1 MLTST
6 ITATGWIFSLALFS
20 GLTDA
25 RLHDVEINASEAADR
40 HFESIK
46 RRNAKIF
53 ARYPVDHGRI
63 ITVSE
68 ACESETLQ
76 LYNNSEVSAA
86 GEQMINQATPQC
98 DLGDDAACRIDYSE
112 FSAEFISTC
121 SINGG
126 QIYTGD
132 FTLSCSEQDISLK
145 FETQNF
151 PNCVGASCVKDDL
164 DETFDEAI
172 EELEDALQG
181 DGVSC
186 EVSSSSSAC
195 IAFAVSTAIISS
207 ALFLL

>member
-1 MLTST
+1 MLTS
-6 ITATGWIFSLALFS
+6 ITAAGWIFSLALFS

-25 RLHDVEINASEAADR
+25 RLHDVEINASEASSR
-40 HFESIK
+40 HFKNIK

-68 ACESETLQ
+68 ACESETEQ
-76 LYNNSEVSAA
+76 LFNNTQVSAA
-86 GEQMINQATPQC
+86 GQRMIDQAEPDC
-98 DLGDDAACRIDYSE
+98 DFGDNAACRIDYDE

-121 SINGG
+121 SSNGG

-132 FTLSCSEQDISLK
+132 FTLSCSEQDISLE
-145 FETQNF
+145 FETKNF
-151 PNCVGASCVKDDL
+151 PNCVGASCEKDDL

-172 EELEDALQG
+172 EELEDALEA

-186 EVSSSSSAC
+186 EISSSSSGARV
-195 IAFAVSTAIISS
+195 AFAISTVIVSS